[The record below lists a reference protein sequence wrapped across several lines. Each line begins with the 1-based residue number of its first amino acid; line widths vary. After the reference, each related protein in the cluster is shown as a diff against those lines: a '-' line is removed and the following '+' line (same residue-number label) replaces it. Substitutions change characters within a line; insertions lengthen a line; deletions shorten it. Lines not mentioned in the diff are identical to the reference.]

1 MITIPFWLKSDIKQA
16 NLKYITIS
24 DPKKILKGKLI
35 GVYFCEINL
44 PDTEIKKHFIYAE
57 NPTNA
62 FYLSSKFVKIHLQ
75 GLINRGYIVGEGTK
89 NEDWKLEKKNPQ
101 ACLQEKMS
109 EIKKNRQISHKDKE
123 KILEI
128 MKETFGKIP
137 HMKDQFKNINISLN
151 TPKIPNSSYL
161 NDITNEKK

>member
-1 MITIPFWLKSDIKQA
+1 
-16 NLKYITIS
+16 
-24 DPKKILKGKLI
+24 
-35 GVYFCEINL
+35 
-44 PDTEIKKHFIYAE
+44 
-57 NPTNA
+57 
-62 FYLSSKFVKIHLQ
+62 
-75 GLINRGYIVGEGTK
+75 
-89 NEDWKLEKKNPQ
+89 
-101 ACLQEKMS
+101 MS